1 MEMEARK
8 TAIDKIYKRRNRYE
22 IPEYQREEVWGTK
35 EKQLLIDTILR
46 GWKLPKFYF
55 LKTGPSS
62 YEVVDGQQRLT
73 AIFEFLDGELEL
85 SAETSEQYEGAET
98 YDDLDIDVS
107 DRFDDFEID
116 FDEIDEATEG
126 EIEEFFKRLQ
136 GGFRLNSPE
145 RLNAVPSKLTTFCR
159 GLAKHK
165 FFKSAVAFKDKRY
178 AYFDVAAKAAA
189 IEIDGLDAGM
199 RINELEPLFK
209 SQAAFSPA
217 SKVGRRL
224 KAALDFLGEAL
235 PENSRALR
243 LRSVTQ
249 SIITLACKL
258 NENDLTEGNGARFR
272 SFVDKFIDELAHQ
285 VELGHAATDTDY
297 LAFQRTVSANVK
309 GGARMRHQILLRKL
323 FQFDPAFVEG
333 FGADVVAASGTDA
346 AIKAAQMQIANLI
359 STINTLYS
367 AKHGKDLFKATNK
380 TATAQIE
387 LGEICH
393 DVDGYE
399 KLVENLYFLVW
410 EGPKGRLD
418 AIPES
423 FKTVNTLR
431 TEIQHDVDHGGVKD
445 VKKKKIAAATAFQSL
460 AGIASP
466 AAAPPERFPFVQL
479 QLLTAVR
486 ADLVTL
492 RKMVEES

>member
-1 MEMEARK
+1 MKMEARK
-8 TAIDKIYKRRNRYE
+8 AAIDKIYKRRNRYE
-22 IPEYQREEVWGTK
+22 IPEYQREEVWGSK

-55 LKTGPSS
+55 LKTGQSS
-62 YEVVDGQQRLT
+62 YEVVDGQQRLS
-73 AIFEFLDGELEL
+73 AIFEFLDGELKL
-85 SAETSEQYEGAET
+85 SGETSERYDGAES
-98 YDDLDIDVS
+98 YDDLDADIS

-165 FFKSAVAFKDKRY
+165 FFKNAVAFKDKRY

-189 IEIDGLDAGM
+189 VEIDGLDAGM

-209 SQAAFSPA
+209 SQAAFSPS
-217 SKVGRRL
+217 SKVGKRL
-224 KAALDFLGEAL
+224 KTALDFLADAL
-235 PENSRALR
+235 PDNSKALR
-243 LRSVTQ
+243 LRSLTQ

-258 NENDLTEGNGARFR
+258 SEHNLTEGNEGRFR
-272 SFVDKFIDELAHQ
+272 AFIDAFIDGLAKQ

-297 LAFQRTVSANVK
+297 LAFQRTVTANIK
-309 GGARMRHQILLRKL
+309 DGARTRHQILLRKL
-323 FQFDPAFVEG
+323 FQFDPEFVEG
-333 FGADVVAASGTDA
+333 FGSDVVAASGTDS
-346 AIKAAQMQIANLI
+346 AIKAAQIQIANLI
-359 STINTLYS
+359 STINTIYS

-380 TATAQIE
+380 TVTAQIE
-387 LGEICH
+387 LGIICK
-393 DVDGYE
+393 DSDAYGN
-399 KLVENLYFLVW
+399 LVENLYFLVW
-410 EGPKGRLD
+410 EGPKGRLED
-418 AIPES
+418 IPPS
-423 FKTVNTLR
+423 FKMVNTLR
-431 TEIQHDVDHGGVKD
+431 TELQHDVDHGSAKD
-445 VKKKKIAAATAFQSL
+445 VKKKKKAAGTVFQSL

-466 AAAPPERFPFVQL
+466 VAAPPERFPFVQL

-486 ADLVTL
+486 ADLVVL
-492 RKMVEES
+492 RKAVEGS